1 MKNQINLNF
10 YVKHFQ
16 LLKTKKITVTRHMS
30 ISYDGVKYI
39 YIRVYMCTCIYIYIY
54 THTRT
59 HVHIYTYT
67 YIHST
72 RNVYVYT

>member
-16 LLKTKKITVTRHMS
+16 PLKTKKITVTRHMS
-30 ISYDGVKYI
+30 ISYAGVKYI

>member
-16 LLKTKKITVTRHMS
+16 PLKTKKITVTRHMS

-39 YIRVYMCTCIYIYIY
+39 YIRVYMCTWIYIYIY
-54 THTRT
+54 T
-59 HVHIYTYT
+59 YTYT
-67 YIHST
+67 CTYIYIYLHT
-72 RNVYVYT
+72 LHT